1 MSKYL
6 LFLVLSLFAVT
17 ASGQQYILSGHIS
30 DQQNHPISFVSVY
43 ISGTTYGTTANENG
57 NYQFKLNPGTYH
69 VVYRFVGYKE
79 RNESVTITNHNVGL
93 NIKMED
99 EVFVLKSVVVEGKRI
114 KKDTAA
120 YAIMA
125 RLIAKRDYYLNEV
138 KEYSCSVYVKGVQRL
153 LGAPKAFLG
162 KAVRNTLDLDSMGRG
177 ILYQT
182 ESISN
187 YSFQQPNRI
196 KEVTTA
202 SKTAGLNPAFSYN
215 KASDL
220 QVNFY
225 ENIFAVPGLSNHGFV
240 SPAAKNAFKYYKYKL
255 LGTTTENGHVIDEI
269 QVIPRDLHSATFR
282 GNIYVLEG
290 DWRIYSVDL
299 YLTNKDNE
307 LNFIDTLNISQQY
320 IPIRDTIWQPASV
333 QYHFTGTVLGFH
345 FGGYYDCIYN
355 NYNLSPNFPDNYF
368 TGEILKYD
376 TASETKN
383 ESFWAQN
390 RPVPLTKREIKDY
403 YDKDSISGVTR
414 TQGYRD
420 SLQHQNNR
428 FLILPYIVFGHS
440 STYHNRRDSVY
451 LYPFLNTLYYNTV
464 EGYGLNLT
472 AKYTHQINSLQSYD
486 VTPEI
491 RYGTGNKIFTA
502 NFNGEY
508 NYDPFHYGKFFGGG
522 GTAIL
527 DLNDVGT
534 RSLYFNT
541 LSTLLSERNYV
552 KYYESQYGNF
562 GYQRELVNGVL
573 WTASLTYSNRI
584 QLYNTSFNHIETF
597 SDRQYTSNNPLMPDA
612 PADDHSQ
619 LFPNNQALTFF
630 TSFRF
635 TFDQQYITRPTGK
648 VDLPSK
654 YPTLTVN
661 YRQGINN
668 VLGSDV
674 DYKFA
679 SLTVAQS
686 YIPIGVIGYSA
697 FQVTAGD
704 FFDRDKIYFPDYNH
718 FLGNQGTTFDP
729 TYVGSFH
736 FLPFY
741 TFSTDK
747 AFLEAHYQHNFS
759 GSLLKDVPYLNNL
772 KLDEI
777 IGVNYLDEQGNY
789 NYSEFYVGVQ
799 RLIFRIDYGISFEG
813 NKKYMQ
819 GIKIFYG
826 IR

>member
-1 MSKYL
+1 
-6 LFLVLSLFAVT
+6 
-17 ASGQQYILSGHIS
+17 
-30 DQQNHPISFVSVY
+30 
-43 ISGTTYGTTANENG
+43 
-57 NYQFKLNPGTYH
+57 
-69 VVYRFVGYKE
+69 
-79 RNESVTITNHNVGL
+79 
-93 NIKMED
+93 
-99 EVFVLKSVVVEGKRI
+99 
-114 KKDTAA
+114 
-120 YAIMA
+120 
-125 RLIAKRDYYLNEV
+125 
-138 KEYSCSVYVKGVQRL
+138 
-153 LGAPKAFLG
+153 
-162 KAVRNTLDLDSMGRG
+162 
-177 ILYQT
+177 
-182 ESISN
+182 
-187 YSFQQPNRI
+187 
-196 KEVTTA
+196 
-202 SKTAGLNPAFSYN
+202 
-215 KASDL
+215 
-220 QVNFY
+220 
-225 ENIFAVPGLSNHGFV
+225 
-240 SPAAKNAFKYYKYKL
+240 
-255 LGTTTENGHVIDEI
+255 
-269 QVIPRDLHSATFR
+269 
-282 GNIYVLEG
+282 
-290 DWRIYSVDL
+290 
-299 YLTNKDNE
+299 
-307 LNFIDTLNISQQY
+307 
-320 IPIRDTIWQPASV
+320 
-333 QYHFTGTVLGFH
+333 
-345 FGGYYDCIYN
+345 
-355 NYNLSPNFPDNYF
+355 
-368 TGEILKYD
+368 
-376 TASETKN
+376 
-383 ESFWAQN
+383 
-390 RPVPLTKREIKDY
+390 
-403 YDKDSISGVTR
+403 
-414 TQGYRD
+414 
-420 SLQHQNNR
+420 
-428 FLILPYIVFGHS
+428 
-440 STYHNRRDSVY
+440 
-451 LYPFLNTLYYNTV
+451 
-464 EGYGLNLT
+464 
-472 AKYTHQINSLQSYD
+472 
-486 VTPEI
+486 
-491 RYGTGNKIFTA
+491 
-502 NFNGEY
+502 
-508 NYDPFHYGKFFGGG
+508 
-522 GTAIL
+522 
-527 DLNDVGT
+527 
-534 RSLYFNT
+534 
-541 LSTLLSERNYV
+541 
-552 KYYESQYGNF
+552 
-562 GYQRELVNGVL
+562 LVNGVL